1 MGQNKGT
8 LCHRCA
14 ERYGE
19 ALFAALRYPEIPF
32 IGVMCPPVLL
42 SPSRA

>member
-32 IGVMCPPVLL
+32 IGVMRPPVLL